1 MIKSKLKAKNCNR
14 KQLFGSLQHSVSANY
29 IPSVAVARS
38 HQPCFIVT
46 LFLLLA
52 DQIFYRSSVYQQH
65 FRLRSLVAFVWL
77 SMYKVNYKVEFTC
90 PNPLPIAFPLNF
102 ERCVPCETRG
112 KGLVTRLLLSRQTIK
127 FLLPLSGSVNR
138 RQSSTRIDE
147 EQRRSSVSSRTHE
160 DQRRPSE
167 TSRIHEEQRRPSESS
182 RISEEEIRL
191 RHRSEGT
198 V

>member
-52 DQIFYRSSVYQQH
+52 DQVFYRSSVYQQH

-77 SMYKVNYKVEFTC
+77 SMYKVNYKVEVTC
-90 PNPLPIAFPLNF
+90 PNSLPIAFRLNF
-102 ERCVPCETRG
+102 ERCVPLRNSRKRTGNEVA
-112 KGLVTRLLLSRQTIK
+112 LVKTNYQIFTTSFRICKSTSIK
-127 FLLPLSGSVNR
+127 HPNWRRTATFLRKQPYS
-138 RQSSTRIDE
+138 
-147 EQRRSSVSSRTHE
+147 
-160 DQRRPSE
+160 RRPA
-167 TSRIHEEQRRPSESS
+167 TSIRNQSNSRRTAASIRKQPNQRGRNTLEA
-182 RISEEEIRL
+182 
-191 RHRSEGT
+191 
-198 V
+198 

>member
-1 MIKSKLKAKNCNR
+1 MAEYVQSKL
-14 KQLFGSLQHSVSANY
+14 QG
-29 IPSVAVARS
+29 
-38 HQPCFIVT
+38 
-46 LFLLLA
+46 
-52 DQIFYRSSVYQQH
+52 
-65 FRLRSLVAFVWL
+65 
-77 SMYKVNYKVEFTC
+77 KVPC
-90 PNPLPIAFPLNF
+90 PNPLPIAFRLNF
-102 ERCVPCETRG
+102 ERCVPCKTRG